1 MFENV
6 LFINIYYIYNKY
18 YIIIL
23 LEQQKEITFLR
34 GGQRIVLS
42 LLMTLLVSSVYME
55 AGDVREGQ
63 FVERWLI

>member
-34 GGQRIVLS
+34 GRQRIVLS
-42 LLMTLLVSSVYME
+42 VP
-55 AGDVREGQ
+55 GQ
-63 FVERWLI
+63 IGPSQISPRSNHCIIMLFFI